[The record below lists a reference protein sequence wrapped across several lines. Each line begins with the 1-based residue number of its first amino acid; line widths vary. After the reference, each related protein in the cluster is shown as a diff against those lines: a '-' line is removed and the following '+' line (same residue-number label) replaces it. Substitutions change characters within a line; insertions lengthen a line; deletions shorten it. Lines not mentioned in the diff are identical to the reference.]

1 VAVPKPVIGLAAV
14 AALGVGGLILL
25 MSGGEEDLATAEA
38 RAAPADEAA
47 ARPDLPEVFPPAEP
61 PAIDSTD
68 EPREIP
74 QLRMADD
81 PVYEEGVGEYLQYRR
96 DDGAIVRDHREGAAD
111 REPSFGGLSDPRQ
124 LPPTAE
130 QVRPQTVLAV
140 RDALRP
146 AVRRCANEHA
156 PEAEVGSAVRARVTF
171 TIAAQRLTVDDVST
185 ASRGLA
191 DAGALE
197 GCVASAARDLSLTIA
212 GAEDVEGHPID
223 LPFRVGPAR

>member
-1 VAVPKPVIGLAAV
+1 VAVPKPVIGLAVIIAV
-14 AALGVGGLILL
+14 GMGGLLL
-25 MSGGEEDLATAEA
+25 LISGGDEEVATAEA
-38 RAAPADEAA
+38 RPAPVDERAT
-47 ARPDLPEVFPPAEP
+47 RSDLPEVFPPAEP
-61 PAIDSTD
+61 PPSASSD

-74 QLRMADD
+74 QIRTPSD
-81 PVYEEGVGEYLQYRR
+81 PVYEEGVGEYRQYRR

-130 QVRPQTVLAV
+130 KVRPQTVIAV

-156 PEAEVGSAVRARVTF
+156 PEAEVGSAVRARLTF
-171 TIAAQRLTVDDVST
+171 TVAAERLTVDDVSM

-191 DAGALE
+191 DTGPLE
-197 GCVASAARDLSLTIA
+197 GCIASAARDLSLTIA